1 MAHPVQLLVEP
12 ATRIPRLHVVIRL
25 ALLLA
30 LTTLGFSSIYW
41 CLYLALPAIV
51 AVVLTNESG
60 ASYLADDGP
69 RIVRVL
75 RWVATTYAYLWFL
88 SNELPTA
95 DGSFRRLQW
104 RRCPGSRRPVR
115 CSVGSPGRCPPLGAG
130 ESRSRMNW
138 RESRWR

>member
-1 MAHPVQLLVEP
+1 
-12 ATRIPRLHVVIRL
+12 RLHVVIRL

-69 RIVRVL
+69 RIGRVL
-75 RWVATTYAYLWFL
+75 PWVATTYAYLWFL

-95 DGSFRRLQW
+95 DGSPVELQIETSGT
-104 RRCPGSRRPVR
+104 PT
-115 CSVGSPGRCPPLGAG
+115 VGSALGRLVTSLPALLLV
-130 ESRSRMNW
+130 SVL
-138 RESRWR
+138 